1 MCADVESSPP
11 SAGKE
16 TSVPAPCCAPESD
29 RAARDSETEERGE
42 ASASARTAAET
53 EGMVDVPGGEFAFG
67 SDDEHAYPDDGEGP
81 VRRVSVDALRID
93 RYAVSNARFAAF
105 VEATGHVTDAERFG
119 WSFVFAGLLPDDF
132 PPTRDVTQA
141 PWWRAVEGATW
152 DHPAGPESSIGQLL
166 DHPVVHVPHN
176 DACRYCAGPGPV
188 YRPRP
193 SGSSRLGADSR
204 VRSTPGEAISSLTER
219 IG

>member
-119 WSFVFAGLLPDDF
+119 WSFVFAGALARRLPTDA
-132 PPTRDVTQA
+132 R
-141 PWWRAVEGATW
+141 RHSGAVVARRRGC
-152 DHPAGPESSIGQLL
+152 HLGPSRWARSRRSDKLL

-176 DACRYCAGPGPV
+176 DALSVLRWAGTRRTDRGRV
-188 YRPRP
+188 GVRG
-193 SGSSRLGADSR
+193 SGRTRG
-204 VRSTPGEAISSLTER
+204 
-219 IG
+219 